1 MAMDDKNKSFS
12 FAAEWQR
19 EYRKMQR
26 RETYLYEKDKGRLI
40 KFDEAYITTGTPNTI
55 EDFIS
60 KRNLHRALVKAL
72 KELNEIEYE
81 IIQECFFDCEKLNY
95 SKLSKKHSISKQA
108 YTKKVKRILIK
119 LKKLITLYY
128 EEF

>member
-1 MAMDDKNKSFS
+1 MTMDDKNKSFS
-12 FAAEWQR
+12 FAAEWQQ

-55 EDFIS
+55 ENFIS
-60 KRNLHRALVKAL
+60 KRNLHRALVQAL

-81 IIQECFFDCEKLNY
+81 IIQECFFADKKLSY
-95 SKLSKKHSISKQA
+95 SQLSKKHAISKQA
-108 YTKKVKRILIK
+108 YTKKVKRILAK
-119 LKKLITLYY
+119 LRNLITLYY